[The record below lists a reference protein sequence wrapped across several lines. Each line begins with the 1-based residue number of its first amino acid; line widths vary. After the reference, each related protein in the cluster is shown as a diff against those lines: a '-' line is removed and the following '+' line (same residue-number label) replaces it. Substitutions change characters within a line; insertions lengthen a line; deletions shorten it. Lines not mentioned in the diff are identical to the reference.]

1 VVREIAPTGVLRAAI
16 NFGNPVLAQKNPVS
30 GKLTGV
36 SVDLANELGHRLG
49 LQLTLVPFGT
59 AGQVFEALAANLW
72 DVAFLAIDPMRATK
86 ILFTAPYVVI
96 EASYLVRDDSPFHAI
111 EDFDRP
117 GVRIAVGKGAAY
129 DLYLSRNMKHAEL
142 IRSATSAGAIDLFL
156 AAGLQAAA
164 GVRQALID
172 RAETRGGL
180 RVIEGRFM
188 VIEQALGTPKARVHA
203 WEYLQ
208 YFIELMKQS
217 GFVAA
222 ALERSGQ
229 REAAVAPPGS

>member
-1 VVREIAPTGVLRAAI
+1 VREIAPTGVLRAAI
-16 NFGNPVLAQKNPVS
+16 NLGNPVLAQKNPGS
-30 GKLTGV
+30 GELTGV
-36 SVDLANELGHRLG
+36 SVDLAGELGRRLG
-49 LQLTLVPFGT
+49 LQVTLVPFAA
-59 AGQVFEALAANLW
+59 AGQVFEAIVANAW
-72 DVAFLAIDPMRATK
+72 DVAFLAIDPARATE

-96 EASYLVRDDSPFHAI
+96 EGSYLVRDDSPFHAI
-111 EDFDRP
+111 EDFDRS

-129 DLYLSRNMKHAEL
+129 DLYLSRTMKHAEL
-142 IRSATSAGAIDLFL
+142 VRSATSTGAIDLFL

-164 GVRQALID
+164 GVRQTLNQ
-172 RAETRGGL
+172 RAKTRAGL
-180 RVIEGRFM
+180 RVIEGHFM
-188 VIEQALGTPKARVHA
+188 VIEQALGTPKGRPHA

-229 REAAVAPPGS
+229 REAAVAPPSS

>member
-16 NFGNPVLAQKNPVS
+16 NLGNPVLAQKNPGS

-164 GVRQALID
+164 GVRQALIH
-172 RAETRGGL
+172 RAETRAGL

>member
-1 VVREIAPTGVLRAAI
+1 MVREIAPTGVLRAAI
-16 NFGNPVLAQKNPVS
+16 NLGNPVLAQKNPVS

-229 REAAVAPPGS
+229 REAAVAPPSS

>member
-16 NFGNPVLAQKNPVS
+16 NLGNPVLAQKNPGS

-229 REAAVAPPGS
+229 REAAVAPPSS